1 MDRKMY
7 GLNKCRRISNN
18 FFFFSRIHSS
28 YIILDHASEIMAI
41 ILFSI
46 IFEIDRKDND
56 VGFC

>member
-1 MDRKMY
+1 MY